1 MAKIYYDGDASL
13 EALKGKRVAIL
24 GYGSQGHAH
33 ALNLRDSGIDVI
45 IGLHPNSKSREKAQR
60 DGFEVYEPSEAVKRA
75 DIIMFLTPDPVQPE
89 LYKQCVEPHLNPGK
103 TLAFALGNLL
113 GHIL

>member
-45 IGLHPNSKSREKAQR
+45 IGLHPTSKSREKAQK
-60 DGFEVYEPSEAVKRA
+60 GW
-75 DIIMFLTPDPVQPE
+75 I
-89 LYKQCVEPHLNPGK
+89 
-103 TLAFALGNLL
+103 
-113 GHIL
+113 